1 MSAMTDSCANFIM
14 SVRYCCGTINCVKVL
29 PCSTCS
35 TFGELNIRYNKSFF
49 FKNVALPMVS
59 FASHRLL
66 VVVRL
71 TSSFWALFTC
81 AGVMVLSI
89 ILGVACYPF
98 SFSLCPGLPSLC
110 PYYFVPE
117 HPVYYFPHIMPTPLP
132 CNIKYQYLP
141 SLQVPPL
148 KNNLP

>member
-1 MSAMTDSCANFIM
+1 MTDSCANFIT

-29 PCSTCS
+29 PCST
-35 TFGELNIRYNKSFF
+35 FGELNFRYNKSFF

-71 TSSFWALFTC
+71 TSSFWALLTC

-89 ILGVACYPF
+89 ILGVF
-98 SFSLCPGLPSLC
+98 NLLVTPSLLAC
-110 PYYFVPE
+110 ALVCTANAGTQFMSGLFRSRAPGILPMIY
-117 HPVYYFPHIMPTPLP
+117 PTNGFSTHSANTSPL
-132 CNIKYQYLP
+132 
-141 SLQVPPL
+141 
-148 KNNLP
+148 